1 LLELNLS
8 TLQIQGYGSQILAL
22 FLLAVIAILG
32 MSERISSDALAGVL
46 GAIVGYIFG
55 TAVGARRDD

>member
-1 LLELNLS
+1 LLELNLF

-46 GAIVGYIFG
+46 GAIVRYNFG
-55 TAVGARRDD
+55 TTVGARRDD